1 MSLSDPFNTTYQG
14 SMQAGE
20 SLGQGIQ
27 SAAGSVADVVKQ
39 RNQQMQT
46 KKLLQTLGIGQQIGA
61 LKDVPVDPKDWNSQV
76 ESMAKSKGISLTATG
91 DDATKMN
98 RYQTLLKA
106 VGIPFPSTTKKVLDV
121 DAMHNAITSGVK
133 TKLSFDEKGNLRP
146 SFETVDP
153 ESQQIKEQNLQLRK
167 EMDQESQDKFKD
179 KRVTDLGSELDP
191 SKFRQGVF
199 GQEAQTFDRGEAL
212 QSLMNQADK
221 QPGGADT
228 RQIVEAA
235 IGLQNMLSR
244 GNSSVTE
251 VMQLVPQS
259 MQGNANKITE
269 WLTNNPTGLDQQ
281 AFTDRLKG
289 TIQREL
295 DTSNDQMNR
304 VKYRR
309 LAKYED
315 VKDKYP
321 DDWDRVLRSNGVNP
335 DDYEQWK
342 KSGYK
347 KMSAVQG
354 GENSAS
360 STLKAASMSPQQS
373 KYTLVQ

>member
-1 MSLSDPFNTTYQG
+1 
-14 SMQAGE
+14 MQAKE
-20 SLGQGIQ
+20 SLGAGIA
-27 SAAGSVADVVKQ
+27 SAAGSVADAMKNQKQ
-39 RNQQMQT
+39 QEQN
-46 KKLLQTLGIGQQIGA
+46 KKMMDLFGIGKQTGLIDTQEPTNDQLAQGLQDYGKKAGVNVEVNHGDNPDQARSNMMGIYKA
-61 LKDVPVDPKDWNSQV
+61 LGVPVPQGTIKVNADTN
-76 ESMAKSKGISLTATG
+76 MKSGMKATLEF
-91 DDATKMN
+91 DD
-98 RYQTLLKA
+98 
-106 VGIPFPSTTKKVLDV
+106 
-121 DAMHNAITSGVK
+121 
-133 TKLSFDEKGNLRP
+133 KGNLRP
-146 SFETVDP
+146 KFTTVDP
-153 ESQQIKEQNLQLRK
+153 ETQELKEQNMQIK
-167 EMDQESQDKFKD
+167 KQMDQESEDKFKD
-179 KRVTDLGSELDP
+179 KRITDLGSELDP

-212 QSLMNQADK
+212 QSLMNQADT

-228 RQIVEAA
+228 RQIAEAA

-259 MQGNANKITE
+259 MQGNADKITE
-269 WLTNNPTGLDQQ
+269 WLINNPTGLQQQ

-321 DDWDRVLRSNGVNP
+321 DDWDRVLRANGVNP

-342 KSGYK
+342 KDGYK
-347 KMSAVQG
+347 KISAIQG
-354 GENSAS
+354 GSSNSATA
-360 STLKAASMSPQQS
+360 TLKAAGMGGQSQQS
-373 KYTLVQ
+373 SGNVDYKSKYGLN